1 MAHACNHVLL
11 GLLLIAGS
19 ASAATV
25 GSMTGKPVPG
35 HALAVNIPFAVDQP
49 ADRACASANVRY
61 GSTPVPHVT
70 LHVQGQGLKRN
81 LLVTSRTNVSEQPV
95 RVDVRVGCGAK
106 AVTRRFVV
114 QPATQLAKAPPIIVP
129 RVRQSAV
136 EVPIKSSPKPVGFM
150 TPSEP
155 LFPPPAAPEPD
166 SALQQALQK
175 AQADAATAIAQL
187 AAVRKELAAVLD
199 VERRTSQT
207 LINADHEVRDAQAE
221 AARMRLVLKIIAGI
235 LGLAAGGVAW
245 LEVQRVLAK
254 RRTYDSQPP
263 QEPTIL
269 EGAGMPA

>member
-1 MAHACNHVLL
+1 MAHACKLVLL
-11 GLLLIAGS
+11 GLLIAGS
-19 ASAATV
+19 ASATTV

-61 GSTPVPHVT
+61 GSTPLAHVT

-81 LLVTSRTNVSEQPV
+81 LLVTSRTSVTEQAV

-114 QPATQLAKAPPIIVP
+114 QPATQLAKAPAPIEP
-129 RVRQSAV
+129 RVRQAAV

-155 LFPPPAAPEPD
+155 LFPPPAAPEPPQTA
-166 SALQQALQK
+166 ALQDLQK
-175 AQADAATAIAQL
+175 AQAEAATAIAQL

-207 LINADHEVRDAQAE
+207 LINADHEVRNAQAE

-245 LEVQRVLAK
+245 LEVQRVLVR
-254 RRTYDSQPP
+254 RRTYASQPP
-263 QEPTIL
+263 QEPSMV